1 MKVKL
6 FSSETLMRRKGKQPL
21 DLENE
26 INDWLENNP
35 SLQVIHIKHSACGGS
50 GSSPKLYIS
59 VWYEEVN

>member
-35 SLQVIHIKHSACGGS
+35 SLQVIHIKQSACGGS
-50 GSSPKLYIS
+50 FSPPKLYIS
-59 VWYEEVN
+59 VWYEEVT